1 MVEDVCYASNKF
13 RKLLTSRLTVNY
25 ESIIWDWN
33 GTLLDDVQIS
43 LETIN
48 TVLAFRDLE
57 QISKDRYLD
66 IFTFP
71 VQDYYAQL
79 GFDFDHEPFEIPA
92 AHYIK
97 HYNQAAEQSELH
109 QDATTILNYFKSLG
123 CRQFILSA
131 MEQKQLDKMLSD
143 HDLMRF
149 FEGASGLN
157 HQLATSKFENGQLLV
172 EKYKLNQSRT
182 LLIGDT
188 IHDYEVAKLLGCS
201 CILTAHGHQSHARL
215 VKSGAQV
222 VSGLKALQKSI

>member
-1 MVEDVCYASNKF
+1 MVENVFHACLKF

-25 ESIIWDWN
+25 DSIIWDWN

-97 HYNQAAEQSELH
+97 HYNQAAEQSLLH
-109 QDATTILNYFKSLG
+109 QDAITILTYFKSLG

-143 HDLMRF
+143 HDLAQF

-172 EKYKLNQSRT
+172 DKYKLNPSKT

-201 CILTAHGHQSHARL
+201 CILTAHGHQSHVRL
-215 VKSGAQV
+215 VQSGAQV
-222 VSGLKALQKSI
+222 VTGLKALQKSI

>member
-1 MVEDVCYASNKF
+1 
-13 RKLLTSRLTVNY
+13 VNY
-25 ESIIWDWN
+25 DSIIWDWN

-43 LETIN
+43 IETIN

-79 GFDFDHEPFEIPA
+79 GFNFDREPFEIPA

-97 HYNQAAEQSELH
+97 HYNQAAEQSSLH
-109 QDATTILNYFKSLG
+109 QDASAILTYFQSLG
-123 CRQFILSA
+123 CRQFVLSA
-131 MEQKQLDKMLSD
+131 MEQNQLDKMLSD
-143 HDLMRF
+143 HDLTQF
-149 FEGASGLN
+149 FEAASGLN
-157 HQLATSKFENGQLLV
+157 HHLATSKFENGQLLV
-172 EKYKLNQSRT
+172 QKYKLNPSKT

-215 VKSGAQV
+215 VKSGAPV
-222 VSGLKALQKSI
+222 VPDLKALQKAI